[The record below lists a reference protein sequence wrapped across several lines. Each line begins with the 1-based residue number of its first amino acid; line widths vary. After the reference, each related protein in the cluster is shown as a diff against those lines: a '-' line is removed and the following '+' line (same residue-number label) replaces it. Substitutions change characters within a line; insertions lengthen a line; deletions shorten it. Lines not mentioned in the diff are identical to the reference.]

1 MLKALREGSLGS
13 LQGGSVPPDINSML
27 EKQAKELAKQKENTT
42 KLSKLCL
49 GTLNELEKFE
59 KKQVLYLKNKI
70 FLIGSLLP
78 PSRREKL
85 LLSRRTKTD

>member
-13 LQGGSVPPDINSML
+13 LQGGSVPPDLNSML

-59 KKQVLYLKNKI
+59 KKQVLYLK
-70 FLIGSLLP
+70 
-78 PSRREKL
+78 KL
-85 LLSRRTKTD
+85 KYF

>member
-13 LQGGSVPPDINSML
+13 LQGGSVPPDLNSML

-59 KKQVLYLKNKI
+59 KKQVLYFKNKKY
-70 FLIGSLLP
+70 F
-78 PSRREKL
+78 
-85 LLSRRTKTD
+85 

>member
-1 MLKALREGSLGS
+1 MFLPEDQFQALREGSLGRS
-13 LQGGSVPPDINSML
+13 DGSVPPDITSML

-59 KKQVLYLKNKI
+59 KKQVEFSYI
-70 FLIGSLLP
+70 
-78 PSRREKL
+78 
-85 LLSRRTKTD
+85 LS

>member
-1 MLKALREGSLGS
+1 M
-13 LQGGSVPPDINSML
+13 PPDINSML

-59 KKQVLYLKNKI
+59 KKQVLYFKNKKY
-70 FLIGSLLP
+70 F
-78 PSRREKL
+78 
-85 LLSRRTKTD
+85 